1 QLDRGKLR
9 EAERHV
15 DERYLGFV
23 AHLLPRS
30 RMLKNFFRL
39 VLASLR
45 GSTYGLG
52 KRLFRQAVG
61 GRVNTVN
68 ASPLRSLRPR

>member
-1 QLDRGKLR
+1 
-9 EAERHV
+9 
-15 DERYLGFV
+15 
-23 AHLLPRS
+23 
-30 RMLKNFFRL
+30 MLKNSFSF

-68 ASPLRSLRPR
+68 ASPPPLAAASLKGLFEHPVG

>member
-1 QLDRGKLR
+1 
-9 EAERHV
+9 
-15 DERYLGFV
+15 
-23 AHLLPRS
+23 
-30 RMLKNFFRL
+30 MLKNSFSV

-68 ASPLRSLRPR
+68 ASPLRSLRPCWKAFLNIL